1 MSLTSQIGSSDSAFK
16 LSQKLVSSLAEK
28 FGFKFED
35 GWAVVSS
42 RSVENVQKRLKR
54 EKKRSNPA
62 AQVKHPRTA
71 FSFFTQKQ
79 RPVESAAHPD
89 ATFGQLSGFVAAA
102 WKSLSASDLQKYK
115 DMETAD
121 KARYQTERTAALAAA
136 PAEVAPVA
144 EGAATPA
151 ASSEAKPKKER
162 KAKATAAA
170 TPAAVAP
177 ATTPAATPA
186 AATPAKA
193 AKTPKAK
200 AATPAATAAPVAV
213 AVAAVAAPTP
223 AAATPAKAAKAPK
236 AKAATP
242 AAAAAPA
249 PVAAVAVATPAP
261 KSAGKKAGKQ

>member
-1 MSLTSQIGSSDSAFK
+1 MSLTAQIGSSDSAFK

-79 RPVESAAHPD
+79 RPVEAAAHPN

-102 WKSLSASDLQKYK
+102 WKSLAAADLQKYK
-115 DMETAD
+115 DMEASD
-121 KARYQTERTAALAAA
+121 KARYQTERTAALAAVPVVDA
-136 PAEVAPVA
+136 AAATVTAPVA
-144 EGAATPA
+144 AAPA
-151 ASSEAKPKKER
+151 ADAKPKKAA
-162 KAKATAAA
+162 KAKAAAAAPAEATSAAA
-170 TPAAVAP
+170 TPAAA
-177 ATTPAATPA
+177 
-186 AATPAKA
+186 
-193 AKTPKAK
+193 
-200 AATPAATAAPVAV
+200 
-213 AVAAVAAPTP
+213 
-223 AAATPAKAAKAPK
+223 PAKAAKAPK

-242 AAAAAPA
+242 AAAAVVAVAAA
-249 PVAAVAVATPAP
+249 PVAAAVAVAAPAKAAKGKKADATPTPAPAAAPVVAAPAKAAAP
-261 KSAGKKAGKQ
+261 KSAGKKAVKA